1 MLLAID
7 MGREMANPNNKDF
20 MDIIIDLV
28 SPFMIYMLNEPD
40 PKEFITRTRI
50 IVCLSLLPFSV

>member
-1 MLLAID
+1 

-40 PKEFITRTRI
+40 PIAR
-50 IVCLSLLPFSV
+50 